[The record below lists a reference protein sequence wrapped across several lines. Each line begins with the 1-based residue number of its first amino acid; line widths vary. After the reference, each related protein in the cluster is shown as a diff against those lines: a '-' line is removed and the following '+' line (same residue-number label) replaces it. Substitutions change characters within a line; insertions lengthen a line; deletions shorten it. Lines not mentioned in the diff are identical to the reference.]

1 MFTGDYGYTKIAF
14 LILKRTYLH
23 QMIKK
28 PSKRSVFITLI
39 IVLSAIQLKTT
50 DKSPIATNPK
60 SDFLTIEEAPH
71 EVSDLIQSVCYD
83 CHSYQTKYPWYSH
96 IAPVSWWMEGHV
108 KNGRE
113 KVNLSVWDEYSPEE
127 QDTLKNKCA
136 ELVEKKWMPILTY
149 KITHADARLTE
160 EQRLMLIDWLKK

>member
-1 MFTGDYGYTKIAF
+1 
-14 LILKRTYLH
+14 
-23 QMIKK
+23 
-28 PSKRSVFITLI
+28 
-39 IVLSAIQLKTT
+39 
-50 DKSPIATNPK
+50 
-60 SDFLTIEEAPH
+60 
-71 EVSDLIQSVCYD
+71 
-83 CHSYQTKYPWYSH
+83 
-96 IAPVSWWMEGHV
+96 MEGHV